1 MRTSLVVLLLNLDDV
16 NTKVLLV
23 VRVDLTKEAES
34 LPLALCLRHDL
45 LPRLSR
51 QHVGE
56 TMVNTDRLDPY
67 HARRVTGL
75 ELQQLTG
82 LQPLDAVIADPH
94 LESLLAGHDCV
105 VVWTLDAHL
114 AHRHSFLI
122 ETDSPLLNDASRRI
136 PSREHPSRL
145 QP

>member
-23 VRVDLTKEAES
+23 VRVDLTKETES

-56 TMVNTDRLDPY
+56 AAVNTYRLDPY

-75 ELQQLTG
+75 EL
-82 LQPLDAVIADPH
+82 
-94 LESLLAGHDCV
+94 
-105 VVWTLDAHL
+105 
-114 AHRHSFLI
+114 
-122 ETDSPLLNDASRRI
+122 
-136 PSREHPSRL
+136 
-145 QP
+145 

>member
-34 LPLALCLRHDL
+34 LPLALCLWHDL

-56 TMVNTDRLDPY
+56 ATVNTDRLDPY
-67 HARRVTGL
+67 HSRRVTGL
-75 ELQQLTG
+75 EL
-82 LQPLDAVIADPH
+82 
-94 LESLLAGHDCV
+94 
-105 VVWTLDAHL
+105 
-114 AHRHSFLI
+114 
-122 ETDSPLLNDASRRI
+122 
-136 PSREHPSRL
+136 
-145 QP
+145 

>member
-51 QHVGE
+51 RQHVDE
-56 TMVNTDRLDPY
+56 AMVNTDRLDPY
-67 HARRVTGL
+67 HA
-75 ELQQLTG
+75 
-82 LQPLDAVIADPH
+82 DA
-94 LESLLAGHDCV
+94 
-105 VVWTLDAHL
+105 
-114 AHRHSFLI
+114 
-122 ETDSPLLNDASRRI
+122 
-136 PSREHPSRL
+136 
-145 QP
+145 

>member
-34 LPLALCLRHDL
+34 LPLTLCLRHDL

-56 TMVNTDRLDPY
+56 ATVNTYRLDPY
-67 HARRVTGL
+67 HARCVTGL
-75 ELQQLTG
+75 EL
-82 LQPLDAVIADPH
+82 
-94 LESLLAGHDCV
+94 
-105 VVWTLDAHL
+105 
-114 AHRHSFLI
+114 
-122 ETDSPLLNDASRRI
+122 
-136 PSREHPSRL
+136 
-145 QP
+145 

>member
-1 MRTSLVVLLLNLDDV
+1 MCTSLVVLLLNLDDV

-56 TMVNTDRLDPY
+56 ATVNTDRLDPY
-67 HARRVTGL
+67 HARCVTGL
-75 ELQQLTG
+75 EL
-82 LQPLDAVIADPH
+82 
-94 LESLLAGHDCV
+94 
-105 VVWTLDAHL
+105 
-114 AHRHSFLI
+114 
-122 ETDSPLLNDASRRI
+122 
-136 PSREHPSRL
+136 
-145 QP
+145 